1 MVDFL
6 LYHLYTSGESA
17 REREREPGLIVRI
30 TTKGSFLMASSL
42 SDLSFCYEGRN
53 KWKEKE
59 KNKQMKKKNRKEK
72 KKENQEKKRFECES
86 PYMVV
91 YIVIGIKYLLAK
103 EGSYQGDA

>member
-1 MVDFL
+1 
-6 LYHLYTSGESA
+6 
-17 REREREPGLIVRI
+17 
-30 TTKGSFLMASSL
+30 
-42 SDLSFCYEGRN
+42 
-53 KWKEKE
+53 
-59 KNKQMKKKNRKEK
+59 MKKKNRKEK